1 MGYQLDK
8 QHAEVGFSVKH
19 LMIATVKGKFKTFD
33 ATVDLDPAAVDKAKV
48 EATVDTAS
56 IETHEA
62 QRDAHL
68 RSADFLD
75 VEKYPKMTFKSTKVS
90 KDGDDLEVAGDLTIR
105 DVTKQVVLKGS
116 LEGPVKDPWGGQR
129 YGFSLNGEVD
139 REAFGLTWNAALETG
154 GVVVGKKVKI
164 HLEGELIAK

>member
-1 MGYQLDK
+1 MAWQLDK

-33 ATVDLDPAAVDKAKV
+33 ATIDFDPAAPQRSKV
-48 EATVDTAS
+48 EATIDVAS

-68 RSADFLD
+68 RSADFFD
-75 VEKYPKMTFKSTKVS
+75 VENHPKMTFKSTEVRKS
-90 KDGDDLEVAGDLTIR
+90 GDDLEVGGDLTIR
-105 DVTKQVVLKGS
+105 GVTKPVVLKGT

-129 YGFSLNGEVD
+129 YGFELDGEVE
-139 REAFGLTWNAALETG
+139 REAFGLVWNAVLETG
-154 GVVVGKKVKI
+154 GVAVGKKVKI
-164 HLEGELIAK
+164 HLAGELIAK